1 MQQVPSSNLLLLVT
15 DRTCDCSIFPP
26 VLREAE
32 EVKYI
37 LWGSSLCGAGEGG
50 GRVITEGL
58 RSREVGPATLT
69 TNTLPFPWLR
79 GLTSDPRR
87 P

>member
-15 DRTCDCSIFPP
+15 DRTCDCSTFPP

-37 LWGSSLCGAGEGG
+37 LWGSSLRVCGMQGRGGRGSGEGG
-50 GRVITEGL
+50 
-58 RSREVGPATLT
+58 SSP
-69 TNTLPFPWLR
+69 R
-79 GLTSDPRR
+79 GSDLERWG
-87 P
+87 

>member
-26 VLREAE
+26 VLREAK

-37 LWGSSLCGAGEGG
+37 LRGASLGAGGGLEGWTGRGG
-50 GRVITEGL
+50 GP
-58 RSREVGPATLT
+58 S
-69 TNTLPFPWLR
+69 LR
-79 GLTSDPRR
+79 GSDLERR
-87 P
+87 GQPPSPPTPCPSQALRADL

>member
-15 DRTCDCSIFPP
+15 DRTCDCSTFPP

-37 LWGSSLCGAGEGG
+37 LWGSSLRVCGM
-50 GRVITEGL
+50 
-58 RSREVGPATLT
+58 
-69 TNTLPFPWLR
+69 
-79 GLTSDPRR
+79 
-87 P
+87 